1 MIPKEVLT
9 RVLDANMIEYFSR
22 LGAPEPLPKKKMM
35 FKYKMS
41 TKGNMNI
48 DFG

>member
-9 RVLDANMIEYFSR
+9 RVLEANKNEYFQR
-22 LGAPEPLPKKKMM
+22 KGAPEPLPKKKMM
-35 FKYKMS
+35 FKYKMDA
-41 TKGNMNI
+41 KGNMNI